1 MSSVRL
7 TTNTVPGISFS
18 HEGIHSNLISYDGYV
33 IFFEQVGVRDKIWS
47 LCGASVFKLR
57 KQRPPMC
64 YTSNVVRREER
75 GGGFADLV
83 QTQTWNLDPLPPN
96 PCWQMELSTTQ
107 LRDQLLHLPHTL
119 LAPTTFIILFYC
131 WRPLVFFL
139 LFFHYFPV
147 WQAELS
153 IIVLYLTDMECGLA
167 PTQGRP
173 RTAILWFLSTSLA
186 DVWWWHIWQ
195 KSIQDRG
202 LGGCVHVC
210 IERRSSNWTKTK
222 LFTWTF
228 SFPYSPLTI
237 PSYLPYSNSFS
248 YMDD

>member
-1 MSSVRL
+1 MSLLHMKLYNLIRAEGLSISSVRL

-33 IFFEQVGVRDKIWS
+33 IFSEQVGVGNNIWS

-64 YTSNVVRREER
+64 YTSNVVRREGR
-75 GGGFADLV
+75 GSADLV
-83 QTQTWNLDPLPPN
+83 QTQIWNLDPLPPS
-96 PCWQMELSTTQ
+96 PCWQMEGSTAQLS
-107 LRDQLLHLPHTL
+107 DQLLHLPHTL

-131 WRPLVFFL
+131 WRPLLFFL
-139 LFFHYFPV
+139 LFSHYFPI

-153 IIVLYLTDMECGLA
+153 LIVLYLTNMECGLA
-167 PTQGRP
+167 LTQGRP

-195 KSIQDRG
+195 KTSKTM
-202 LGGCVHVC
+202 VWVC
-210 IERRSSNWTKTK
+210 I
-222 LFTWTF
+222 
-228 SFPYSPLTI
+228 YVCV
-237 PSYLPYSNSFS
+237 Y
-248 YMDD
+248 